1 MNLIQVVE
9 TSVET
14 AIASLSEKELKD
26 HKKLR
31 SSMADILKWM
41 QAKKVGFLAPK
52 PRYISEEF
60 LPPEL
65 IEYINSEYCQGVSD
79 ILIPY
84 NWDVDCDKWKATGE
98 NRNFWHIC
106 KVTLSKGTP
115 MKTLQNSSG
124 LGSPNT
130 WERGKD

>member
-9 TSVET
+9 TAVET

-31 SSMADILKWM
+31 TSMADILKWM
-41 QAKKVGFLAPK
+41 QSKKVGFIAPK
-52 PRYISEEF
+52 PRNSEF
-60 LPPEL
+60 LPEEL
-65 IEYINSEYCQGVSD
+65 KSYLDSKFCQERE

-84 NWDVDCDKWKATGE
+84 GWEVDAASLKKQDE
-98 NRNFWHIC
+98 VNRNFWHI
-106 KVTLSKGTP
+106 VNVSLNKGTP
-115 MKTLQNSSG
+115 MKIQQNASV

>member
-14 AIASLSEKELKD
+14 AIASFSEKELKD

-52 PRYISEEF
+52 PRNSEF
-60 LPPEL
+60 LPEEL
-65 IEYINSEYCQGVSD
+65 RLYLESQFCQERE

-84 NWDVDCDKWKATGE
+84 GWEVDAVYLKQQDE
-98 NRNFWHIC
+98 LNRNFWHIVNVSL
-106 KVTLSKGTP
+106 KKGTP
-115 MKTLQNSSG
+115 MKTLQNSSV

-130 WERGKD
+130 WERGGKDQ